1 MKTARGAFKN
11 SSDEVYESSDK
22 NNDRSVKLGVEVSD
36 GPNSGVKILDKIGD
50 LESAEGKKLFR
61 RYIGAARN
69 KYPFKLIDFELQNLV
84 DTLSAEFPWAL
95 NVIEEL
101 ISGLAVEFYFNS
113 AVPILKFAPIILVGT
128 KGTGK
133 TSLLKR
139 LCQIVDLPTQ
149 FISASMPDSGGLL
162 PVSRGWSTTQP
173 SVLFTLMAENKC
185 PNPAVIIDEIDKAKQ
200 IEDVRNGNLQAAL
213 LSMVG
218 EERYFDSCLLGNVNF
233 SNVSFFATAND
244 ASNIYAPLT
253 DRFSVI
259 EMPSPNVKHLDN
271 IVDNI
276 RNLKAKELQIDPSL
290 LPESKKF
297 KSDLMQ
303 KFYGSKSLSLRDI
316 KRAYEHD
323 LRAVAA
329 SGLQLR
335 YNNTRNTAGL
345 SELNSRKINFFYGQ
359 KYKH

>member
-1 MKTARGAFKN
+1 
-11 SSDEVYESSDK
+11 
-22 NNDRSVKLGVEVSD
+22 
-36 GPNSGVKILDKIGD
+36 
-50 LESAEGKKLFR
+50 
-61 RYIGAARN
+61 
-69 KYPFKLIDFELQNLV
+69 
-84 DTLSAEFPWAL
+84 
-95 NVIEEL
+95 
-101 ISGLAVEFYFNS
+101 
-113 AVPILKFAPIILVGT
+113 
-128 KGTGK
+128 
-133 TSLLKR
+133 
-139 LCQIVDLPTQ
+139 
-149 FISASMPDSGGLL
+149 
-162 PVSRGWSTTQP
+162 
-173 SVLFTLMAENKC
+173 MAENNC

-218 EERYFDSCLLGNVNF
+218 EERYFDPCRLGNVNF

-259 EMPSPNVKHLDN
+259 EMPGPNVKHLDN

-335 YNNTRNTAGL
+335 YNNTTNTAGL
-345 SELNSRKINFFYGQ
+345 SELNSRKINFYGQ